1 MRFVPFLF
9 LMACSENEMA
19 KSFGGTMK
27 LDLPCGEKLTEITWK
42 DTDLWYA
49 TRPMRVGE
57 EPETTTFHA
66 DSSLGMMEGKVIVK
80 ECR

>member
-19 KSFGGTMK
+19 KSFGGTMH

-49 TRPMRVGE
+49 TRPMREGE
-57 EPETTTFHA
+57 EPETTTFKA
-66 DSSLGMMEGKVIVK
+66 DSSFGMMEGKVIVK